1 VYVVRDWRSVK
12 CQVYQ
17 YVVRDLEIYSA
28 LQSEIGQ
35 MVDNMVQL

>member
-1 VYVVRDWRSVK
+1 MYVVRDWRSVK
-12 CQVYQ
+12 CQV